1 MRHPSRPYRFTALC
15 SRCLAGV
22 LVGSTLATVSLLSA
36 AQLPKA
42 PSLSAE
48 SVFARADANHD
59 GRLSKAEAARYPAFA
74 EKFEQLDA
82 DRDGLLN
89 LDEFTV
95 GFNAPQ

>member
-1 MRHPSRPYRFTALC
+1 MRHPSRPSRSAALWF
-15 SRCLAGV
+15 RRRAGV
-22 LVGSTLATVSLLSA
+22 LVGGTLASVSLLSA

-48 SVFARADANHD
+48 AVFARADVNHD
-59 GRLSKAEAARYPAFA
+59 GRLSRAEAARYPAFA
-74 EKFEQLDA
+74 EKFDQLDA
-82 DRDGLLN
+82 DRDGVLS